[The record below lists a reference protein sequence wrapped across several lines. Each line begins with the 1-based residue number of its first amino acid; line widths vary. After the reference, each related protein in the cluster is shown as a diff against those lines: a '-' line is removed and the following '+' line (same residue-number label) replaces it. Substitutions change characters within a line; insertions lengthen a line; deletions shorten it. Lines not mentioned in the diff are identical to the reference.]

1 MNRERAETHLRLLA
15 EQGLRQAAA
24 RPAPSPRGEDPA
36 RWIPARLARVAQA
49 LSSVHATDAR
59 VAEEL
64 QDDFELALS
73 VRQPGGLSRGQV
85 SGRRVGARRLV
96 RPWRH
101 RPRPPGAAGS
111 GTGIFVRTGAGT
123 STSSFTTMSPPAAS
137 QPPALSQPPAASQ
150 SPSVRPAPWR
160 LTPVGRVIRIG
171 DGDGGTRG
179 ELFLLAFAQTAA
191 GARFIMAGWL
201 DQPAGDE
208 SRLSGG
214 GRRLP
219 PMPSQRLTAVDD
231 QGTGYGFGFTGG
243 GSSSDGHIHTEWQ
256 GALEVHPDP
265 PQQIRWLDVTAPG
278 VSVTRI
284 DLEPRPPGPEVT
296 VVQTSLTP
304 GEVLLDKIAAGLLVG
319 EPGFAPDQRRSWSAT
334 GLPGDIIAAL
344 QAAEALPPSSPVP
357 GQLAWLGANLAGG
370 EVTAPPAG
378 VPEPWLSLLAYHQRR
393 PPDPAPAFCA
403 AAVTVE
409 LPEID
414 GARLAILGLFNGLDG
429 TVAEL
434 LATGVAPDDDW
445 PDSSGTGPM
454 PTLWLRD
461 HRDQWHTTRM
471 QGFSSR
477 QDGEVI
483 MQLAIEPPLD
493 RDTPW
498 LELQATGQQEQIR
511 ARLPL
516 RWA

>member
-15 EQGLRQAAA
+15 EKGLRQVAV
-24 RPAPSPRGEDPA
+24 RPAPSPPEEDPA
-36 RWIPARLARVAQA
+36 RWTPARLARVAQA
-49 LSSVHATDAR
+49 LSSVHAMDAG

-64 QDDFELALS
+64 QDDFELALT

-85 SGRRVGARRLV
+85 SGRRAGARRLV

-101 RPRPPGAAGS
+101 RPRPPAAAGS

-123 STSSFTTMSPPAAS
+123 STSSFTTMGQPARS
-137 QPPALSQPPAASQ
+137 QPPP
-150 SPSVRPAPWR
+150 VRPAPWR
-160 LTPVGRVIRIG
+160 VTPVGRVIRIG
-171 DGDGGTRG
+171 DGDARG
-179 ELFLLAFAQTAA
+179 ELCLLAFAQTAA
-191 GARFIMAGWL
+191 GARFITAGWL
-201 DQPAGDE
+201 DQPAGEE

-231 QGTGYGFGFTGG
+231 QGTGYRFGFTGG

-284 DLEPRPPGPEVT
+284 DLEPRIPVPEVT

-304 GEVLLDKIAAGLLVG
+304 GEVLLDKIAAGLLVR
-319 EPGFAPDQRRSWSAT
+319 EPVFAPDKRLPRSAT

-393 PPDPAPAFCA
+393 PPGPAPAFCA

-414 GARLAILGLFNGLDG
+414 GSRLAILGLFNGLDG

-498 LELQATGQQEQIR
+498 LELQATGQQEQVR